1 MLRCS
6 VVLWFLVD
14 CFCYS
19 LRFLLRSFE
28 HISFTL
34 LLPKYNTANALL
46 NIFSAIICVGS
57 VFGFVS
63 CSFDHSQRVWS
74 SHSMNWN
81 WYWRD
86 AVCVTHTKCCT
97 FFTSIRTIH
106 NIGVAR
112 DYYKSMSFQESM
124 KTHIQFELCVRFLI
138 WLQSIVHS
146 FRYVMD
152 VAQIRKLFDGFVFC
166 YRSKSDQRQ
175 SIEHW
180 AWNIEVYLWNET
192 VRIKF
197 DSEKQ
202 KMWYTQTH
210 IEHTFNTLTCERA
223 YGRRE

>member
-86 AVCVTHTKCCT
+86 AVCVTHTTNNKMLHVFHQHPHNTQHRSSSGLLQEHVISGVDENPYSIWIVRSFFDLTTIDCT
-97 FFTSIRTIH
+97 FVPICYGCCSNSKTIRWVCVLLSFKIRSTPKH
-106 NIGVAR
+106 WTL
-112 DYYKSMSFQESM
+112 SM
-124 KTHIQFELCVRFLI
+124 
-138 WLQSIVHS
+138 
-146 FRYVMD
+146 
-152 VAQIRKLFDGFVFC
+152 
-166 YRSKSDQRQ
+166 
-175 SIEHW
+175 EHW
-180 AWNIEVYLWNET
+180 SV
-192 VRIKF
+192 F
-197 DSEKQ
+197 
-202 KMWYTQTH
+202 M
-210 IEHTFNTLTCERA
+210 ERNCKN
-223 YGRRE
+223 